1 MKTFLILMMVL
12 LIGCTTISPNGTVM
26 RDATGNAW
34 ASLLLPG
41 AGQFYNKENGKGLLY
56 LGLATTSYISWMNS
70 EKTVVNW
77 PYITTYRDNTWLY
90 CLGAISVLSAIDAFH
105 SSQRYNLELSLSPD
119 KVRIEVNHKF

>member
-12 LIGCTTISPNGTVM
+12 LIGCTTISPDGTVM

-70 EKTVVNW
+70 EKQLSIGHTLLLTGITHGCTVWV
-77 PYITTYRDNTWLY
+77 
-90 CLGAISVLSAIDAFH
+90 
-105 SSQRYNLELSLSPD
+105 Q
-119 KVRIEVNHKF
+119 